1 MPKGQNTPLYARGK
15 PAIGA
20 GLVVAALSAGSA
32 AWAQTAP
39 PPANTVDDIVVTAQ
53 RRAENVQ
60 NVPIAITA
68 VRGETLQN
76 LNITQPSQLSLIDP
90 SVRFKQSLSS
100 SASGLSIRGVG
111 TSSFSAGIE
120 QSISTVV
127 DGVVLAVPSGLSTL
141 SDIDRVEILRG
152 PQGMLF
158 GKNAS
163 AGLVHFITK
172 RPKLDA
178 TEGELDVQIGN
189 RGTRIVQAI
198 GNVALTENSALR
210 IVASHHERDGLIRNL
225 FQDGVRTDPQNV
237 SSLTLKYLWK
247 PNEDLTVYISADRT
261 ESDGFCCQ
269 STYRKVTPGFAP
281 TVMNDRYGVVAG
293 PKNLDSQRPGRRR
306 QLCAGCLDPGGLRPG
321 RPHDHLH
328 NRLSPVRCPWRV

>member
-15 PAIGA
+15 PAIGV

-90 SVRFKQSLSS
+90 SVRLKQSLSS

-210 IVASHHERDGLIRNL
+210 IQPERPLSPLPPRA
-225 FQDGVRTDPQNV
+225 RRPDPQPV
-237 SSLTLKYLWK
+237 
-247 PNEDLTVYISADRT
+247 
-261 ESDGFCCQ
+261 
-269 STYRKVTPGFAP
+269 
-281 TVMNDRYGVVAG
+281 
-293 PKNLDSQRPGRRR
+293 PGRRQNR
-306 QLCAGCLDPGGLRPG
+306 SAGCLQPDAEIPLETQ
-321 RPHDHLH
+321 
-328 NRLSPVRCPWRV
+328 